1 MVLIAGV
8 LNRRLASPCCNLKSW
23 RICAAAAGNCARA
36 INLEKFCSIS
46 PCYLWVDGN
55 CKGSG
60 SWILFHFC
68 GVFSK
73 GKLVIMMKPP
83 TLHRSKQSATWQ
95 QDFSSDPWHSMSFQ
109 IALPTTTETLP
120 THVPASVKPT
130 GNSVWLI
137 LCCRRKGP
145 PQRPPCPSS
154 SSIHSSQRRGA
165 TCNSCSLVN
174 SAGRGRGIGTAGDA
188 RCIAKKKRWKQVWNW
203 AKICQRSGKCD
214 GFCETCIKMTHHH
227 WWGGPFE
234 GDHMIQMTLWYGWMP
249 SSGIYCILV
258 HLLHKIILQ
267 YLIYRMIIPKVSI
280 LPVPWKTNS

>member
-60 SWILFHFC
+60 SWTLFHFC

-73 GKLVIMMKPP
+73 GKLVMMKPP

-109 IALPTTTETLP
+109 IALPTTPRLYHSFSP
-120 THVPASVKPT
+120 ISKTHKKLSLTDLV
-130 GNSVWLI
+130 L
-137 LCCRRKGP
+137 
-145 PQRPPCPSS
+145 
-154 SSIHSSQRRGA
+154 SQER
-165 TCNSCSLVN
+165 TTTKTTVSFIFFNPF
-174 SAGRGRGIGTAGDA
+174 
-188 RCIAKKKRWKQVWNW
+188 IA
-203 AKICQRSGKCD
+203 A
-214 GFCETCIKMTHHH
+214 
-227 WWGGPFE
+227 
-234 GDHMIQMTLWYGWMP
+234 
-249 SSGIYCILV
+249 
-258 HLLHKIILQ
+258 
-267 YLIYRMIIPKVSI
+267 
-280 LPVPWKTNS
+280 PWRYMQFL